1 MMRYRDTEPCEEC
14 GEGATGMVDR
24 EGNVLDGSVENY
36 EPDVLE
42 EYPEDDGSCEDGR
55 QE

>member
-36 EPDVLE
+36 EPDDFE
-42 EYPEDDGSCEDGR
+42 ESPEEGLCQEDR

>member
-1 MMRYRDTEPCEEC
+1 MMRYRNTEPCEEH

-36 EPDVLE
+36 EPDVFE
-42 EYPEDDGSCEDGR
+42 EYPENDGSCEDER